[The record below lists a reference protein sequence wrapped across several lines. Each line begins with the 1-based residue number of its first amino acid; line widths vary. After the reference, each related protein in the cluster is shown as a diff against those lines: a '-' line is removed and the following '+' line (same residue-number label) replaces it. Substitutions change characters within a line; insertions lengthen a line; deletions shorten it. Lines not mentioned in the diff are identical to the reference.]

1 MNHSR
6 NMDSDTRKRR
16 WQATQNIDINWTEVF
31 DAETFAGIHSC
42 SLSTGAPIAFYAMP
56 LLSTSAS
63 LMSEAT
69 VLVHEG
75 TGWREPS
82 IIWSVVSAPAG
93 KYNHLNNISHG
104 LACRPCKFFLWICF
118 LGELGCFFVKCW
130 VGRIIMIE
138 NDANPVWF
146 TLYVAHWF

>member
-69 VLVHEG
+69 VLMHEG

-82 IIWSVVSAPAG
+82 IIWSVVSTPAG
-93 KYNHLNNISHG
+93 KYNSS
-104 LACRPCKFFLWICF
+104 
-118 LGELGCFFVKCW
+118 
-130 VGRIIMIE
+130 
-138 NDANPVWF
+138 
-146 TLYVAHWF
+146 